1 MRKERQEGAK
11 SHKGLGALIRIL
23 DFALRTM
30 GGCVMI

>member
-11 SHKGLGALIRIL
+11 SYKGLGALIRIL